1 MCRGNNAQVD
11 RRIEYIVWYRTY
23 LRTDGKLGFKGSNK
37 LQLPLTYFISVRRS
51 LSNSMRVTENV
62 SPLPKVPL
70 GTEMVVWQLH
80 SDDLTSNPSFQ
91 GKMLHTMLY
100 DACVC

>member
-1 MCRGNNAQVD
+1 
-11 RRIEYIVWYRTY
+11 
-23 LRTDGKLGFKGSNK
+23 
-37 LQLPLTYFISVRRS
+37 
-51 LSNSMRVTENV
+51 MRVTENV

-70 GTEMVVWQLH
+70 GTEMVIWQLQ

-91 GKMLHTMLY
+91 GKLLHTMPY

>member
-1 MCRGNNAQVD
+1 
-11 RRIEYIVWYRTY
+11 
-23 LRTDGKLGFKGSNK
+23 
-37 LQLPLTYFISVRRS
+37 
-51 LSNSMRVTENV
+51 MRVTENV

-70 GTEMVVWQLH
+70 GTEMVIWQFQ

-100 DACVC
+100 DARVC